1 MADPHLI
8 YFADPMCSWC
18 WGFAPVISQIRE
30 RYGEALPVRLVLGGL
45 RPGTVEP
52 MSAKARA
59 ELPTHWEHVR
69 EASGQAFDA
78 KAFEERDGF
87 VYDTD
92 PACRAVVAARR
103 QDPHVA
109 LAFLEAAQSA
119 FYAEGRDVTQ
129 PQVLGEIAGSLGL
142 DVDRF
147 ASDLA
152 AEDVKQETWG
162 DYATSQNAGVRGF
175 PTLIVGQ
182 NPDGT
187 YAMVTRGFQTAGPVM
202 AIVDAWLAGR

>member
-1 MADPHLI
+1 MNGAHLI

-18 WGFAPVISQIRE
+18 WGFSPVIAAVGE
-30 RYGEALPVRLVLGGL
+30 RFGERAPIRLVLGGL
-45 RPGTVEP
+45 RPGTTEP

-59 ELPTHWEHVR
+59 EMPHHWDAVR
-69 EASGQAFDA
+69 EASGQPFDGESFA
-78 KAFEERDGF
+78 RRDGF

-103 QDPHVA
+103 QDAAAA
-109 LAFLEAAQSA
+109 LPYLAAAQSA

-129 PQVLGEIAGSLGL
+129 REVLTDLARKLGL
-142 DVDRF
+142 DDGRF
-147 ASDLA
+147 EQDLVTD
-152 AEDVKQETWG
+152 EVKDETWS

-175 PTLIVGQ
+175 PTLIVGP

-187 YAMVTRGFQTAGPVM
+187 YAMVTRGFQMAEPVL
-202 AIVDAWLAGR
+202 ASIDAWLAAR

>member
-1 MADPHLI
+1 MP
-8 YFADPMCSWC
+8 
-18 WGFAPVISQIRE
+18 
-30 RYGEALPVRLVLGGL
+30 RLSKRSFSLAGH
-45 RPGTVEP
+45 RT
-52 MSAKARA
+52 S
-59 ELPTHWEHVR
+59 
-69 EASGQAFDA
+69 
-78 KAFEERDGF
+78 
-87 VYDTD
+87 
-92 PACRAVVAARR
+92 
-103 QDPHVA
+103 VA
-109 LAFLEAAQSA
+109 LEPEFW
-119 FYAEGRDVTQ
+119 
-129 PQVLGEIAGSLGL
+129 QVLGEIAGSLGL
-142 DVDRF
+142 DADRF